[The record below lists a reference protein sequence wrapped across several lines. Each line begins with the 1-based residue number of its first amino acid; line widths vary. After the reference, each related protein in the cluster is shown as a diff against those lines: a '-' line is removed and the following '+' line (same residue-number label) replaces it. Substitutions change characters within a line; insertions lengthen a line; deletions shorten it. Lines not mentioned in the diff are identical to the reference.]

1 MAETGGTSKI
11 VWRPTAE
18 HMERSR
24 IARFMRS
31 QGIGTLA
38 ELQRRSVE
46 DPEWYWDAV
55 VKDLGVRWSRP
66 YTRVLDVSRGIQ
78 WPRWFTGG
86 LLNFADN
93 CVDRHIDAGRG
104 DQPAIIWE
112 GDDGQSRTLTYREL
126 LREVNRLANALERLG
141 VGEGDR
147 VGIFLPMSPEAA
159 IATLA
164 VVRIGAI
171 YTPCFSGYGAQAVA
185 SRLQD
190 CEAKVLITAD
200 GFRRRGQVV
209 KMKETADEAVA
220 ASPSIRHV
228 VVYKRLEREIPWTP
242 GRDNWWQELTAKESD
257 ACAALPV
264 EADRPCLIIYTSG
277 TTGRPKGAV
286 LTQGGFLLKTAHDF
300 GYCMDVGPG
309 DRLFWLTDLGW
320 LMGPMQI
327 TAALFHGGTAV
338 LFEGVQDY
346 PKPNR
351 LWSIVER
358 YKVSAMGISPT
369 AVRALMPHGAEHVHA
384 HELSSLRIIGSTG
397 EPWNPEPY
405 RWLFENAGKAR
416 LPIINYTGGTEI
428 SGGILGCFPI
438 APIKPCSFAGPIPGM
453 AADCFGEDG
462 RPVRGQVGEL
472 VVKGPWPGM
481 TQGFWK
487 DPQRYEETYWA
498 RWKDVWVHGDWAFVD
513 DDGFWFIQGRSDDT
527 LKIAGKRLGPAE
539 VESVLVSH
547 PAVAEAGV
555 VGVPHEVKG
564 EAIVCFVVLRPGQAP
579 SEPLRGELGAL
590 VATQMGKALR
600 PERVLFTRDLPKTRS
615 AKIMRRVI
623 RATYLGKEPG
633 DLSSLENPQAVE
645 AVRGAH

>member
-1 MAETGGTSKI
+1 MAETGRSEI
-11 VWRPTAE
+11 VWRPTKEYAE
-18 HMERSR
+18 RTR
-24 IARFMRS
+24 IARFMRAQKIDS
-31 QGIGTLA
+31 LE

-55 VKDLGVRWSRP
+55 VRDLGVRFTRP
-66 YTRVLDVSRGIQ
+66 FTRVLDTVRGVQ
-78 WPRWFTGG
+78 WPRWFPDG
-86 LLNFADN
+86 LLNFTDN
-93 CVDRHIDAGRG
+93 CVDRNIDGGRG

-126 LREVNRLANALERLG
+126 ASEVNRLANALKHLG

-147 VGIFLPMSPEAA
+147 VGVFLPMSPEAA
-159 IATLA
+159 VATLA

-200 GFRRRGQVV
+200 GFHRRGQVV
-209 KMKETADEAVA
+209 KMKETADEAA
-220 ASPSIRHV
+220 ALSPSVKHV
-228 VVYKRLEREIPWTP
+228 LVAKRLGREIPWTA
-242 GRDNWWQELTAKESD
+242 GRDHWWHDLSARESD
-257 ACAALPV
+257 QCPALPV

-286 LTQGGFLLKTAHDF
+286 LTHGGFLIKCAHDF
-300 GYCMDVGPG
+300 GYLMDVGPG

-320 LMGPMQI
+320 LMGPMLI
-327 TAALFHGGTAV
+327 TAGLFHGGTAV

-351 LWSIVER
+351 LWALVER
-358 YKVSAMGISPT
+358 HKVTVMGMSPT

-384 HELSSLRIIGSTG
+384 HELSSLRLIGSTG

-453 AADCFGEDG
+453 AAECFGEDG
-462 RPVRGQVGEL
+462 KPIRGQVGEL
-472 VVKGPWPGM
+472 VVKAPWPGM

-487 DPQRYEETYWA
+487 DPARYEETYWS
-498 RWKDVWVHGDWAFVD
+498 RWPNVWVHGDWAFVD
-513 DDGFWFIQGRSDDT
+513 ADGFWFIQGRSDDT

-539 VESVLVSH
+539 VESVLVGH

-564 EAIVCFVVLRPGQAP
+564 EAIVCFVVLRPDSTP
-579 SEPLRGELGAL
+579 SEPLRAELAER
-590 VATQMGKALR
+590 VAKQMGKALK
-600 PERVLFTRDLPKTRS
+600 PQRVLFTRDLPKTRS

-623 RATYLGKEPG
+623 RATYLGNEPG
-633 DLSSLENPQAVE
+633 DLSSLENPVAIKAITE
-645 AVRGAH
+645 AQ

>member
-1 MAETGGTSKI
+1 MTESGRSEI
-11 VWRPTAE
+11 VWRPTREFA
-18 HMERSR
+18 ERSR
-24 IARFMRS
+24 IARFMRAQKIDS
-31 QGIGTLA
+31 LG
-38 ELQRRSVE
+38 ELQRRSVA

-55 VKDLGVRWSRP
+55 VRDLGVRFSRP
-66 YTRVLDVSRGIQ
+66 YTRVLDSSRGVQ
-78 WPRWFTGG
+78 WPRWFPDG
-86 LLNFADN
+86 LLNFTDN
-93 CVDRHIDAGRG
+93 CVDRNIDAGRG

-126 LREVNRLANALERLG
+126 AREVNRLANGLRRLG

-147 VGIFLPMSPEAA
+147 VGVFLPMSPEAA
-159 IATLA
+159 VATLA
-164 VVRIGAI
+164 AGRIGAI

-200 GFRRRGQVV
+200 GFHRRGQVV
-209 KMKETADEAVA
+209 KMKETADEAA
-220 ASPSIRHV
+220 ALSPSVKHV
-228 VVYKRLEREIPWTP
+228 LVYKRLGREIPWTS
-242 GRDNWWQELTAKESD
+242 GRDRWWHDLVAGESD
-257 ACAALPV
+257 QCPALAV

-286 LTQGGFLLKTAHDF
+286 LTHGGFLIKCAHDF
-300 GYCMDVGPG
+300 GYLMDVGPG

-320 LMGPMQI
+320 LMGPMLI
-327 TAALFHGGTAV
+327 TAGLFHGGTAV

-351 LWSIVER
+351 LWALVER
-358 YKVSAMGISPT
+358 HEVTVMGMSPT

-384 HELSSLRIIGSTG
+384 HELSSLRLLGSTG

-453 AADCFGEDG
+453 AAECFGEDG
-462 RPVRGQVGEL
+462 KPVRGQVGEL
-472 VVKGPWPGM
+472 VVTAPWPGM

-487 DPQRYEETYWA
+487 DPQRYEETYWS
-498 RWKDVWVHGDWAFVD
+498 RWPGVWVHGDWAFVD
-513 DDGFWFIQGRSDDT
+513 EDGFWFIQGRSDDT

-539 VESVLVSH
+539 VESVLVGH

-564 EAIVCFVVLRPGQAP
+564 EAIVCFVVLRPDAAP
-579 SEPLRGELGAL
+579 SEPLRAELAER
-590 VATQMGKALR
+590 VARQMGKALK
-600 PERVLFTRDLPKTRS
+600 PERVLFARDLPKTRS
-615 AKIMRRVI
+615 AKVMRRVI

-633 DLSSLENPQAVE
+633 DLSSLENPASLKAIAE
-645 AVRGAH
+645 AR